1 MHFCPFVL
9 NTLSALLHLC
19 TLVFLPSKRWITPNH
34 QNPCTSSCLY
44 TFYMNSPIP
53 LLYPVIHF
61 CYLYHCSH
69 VLVFLPNKWRFTLNY
84 WELGSWI
91 LLPKITA
98 LPQSA
103 ITDLNDCIKNFAKNL
118 PCFVWSI
125 ICYAPHKAWQIFD
138 KIFDVFVKLILS
150 QIIIGWTL
158 AITDTLTYGMI
169 ILSSNWVNVI
179 LCKIKNAG
187 RYNFPTNFD
196 LVKLSL
202 TSHTVLGVVWCWSL
216 TRAMIKIS
224 SEVPTGH
231 SSLPSVC
238 QIYCFLSTNQPP
250 WLLKNFMYSISRVT
264 D

>member
-1 MHFCPFVL
+1 M
-9 NTLSALLHLC
+9 
-19 TLVFLPSKRWITPNH
+19 
-34 QNPCTSSCLY
+34 
-44 TFYMNSPIP
+44 
-53 LLYPVIHF
+53 
-61 CYLYHCSH
+61 
-69 VLVFLPNKWRFTLNY
+69 
-84 WELGSWI
+84 
-91 LLPKITA
+91 
-98 LPQSA
+98 
-103 ITDLNDCIKNFAKNL
+103 
-118 PCFVWSI
+118 WSI

-238 QIYCFLSTNQPP
+238 QIYCFLSPSLAP
-250 WLLKNFMYSISRVT
+250 WKLHLLYFKSNRLTECVTSRVINT
-264 D
+264 VYSLKCTTAIIGAKPQLKQAFSPLLRYVWCV